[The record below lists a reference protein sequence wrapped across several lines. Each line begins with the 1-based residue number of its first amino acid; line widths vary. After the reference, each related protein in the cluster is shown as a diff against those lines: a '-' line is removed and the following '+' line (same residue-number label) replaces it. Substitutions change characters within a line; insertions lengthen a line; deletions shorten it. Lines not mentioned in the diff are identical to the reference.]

1 MFTTKAR
8 RCGERGNPEIFETQR
23 NGRSGGEQ
31 IFAPKPRE
39 IRHRKTAWWDMHSG
53 GLERSDRTTDISR
66 GISPAGQQALGSSVR
81 FLRGSP
87 EAEFPARSSIPG
99 PYFLRSELSF
109 ARGCFP
115 ARRQGL
121 FRFLWE

>member
-1 MFTTKAR
+1 MRRKRKTLKSLKHRGTEEAEENRFSHRTAR
-8 RCGERGNPEIFETQR
+8 NQ
-23 NGRSGGEQ
+23 
-31 IFAPKPRE
+31 
-39 IRHRKTAWWDMHSG
+39 HRKTAWWDMHSG

-66 GISPAGQQALGSSVR
+66 GISPAGRLALGSSVR

-99 PYFLRSELSF
+99 PYF
-109 ARGCFP
+109 P
-115 ARRQGL
+115 ARRQDL